1 MVSWNIQN
9 DIIASIAEFIRE
21 RITENINDIK
31 CYAVIADEVTDGHAN
46 KEILLVC
53 LRYVYFCNGA
63 ATVRETF
70 FDSVHVKGRA
80 TGQTIGNHILEVLKT
95 RD

>member
-1 MVSWNIQN
+1 MTLSATLSLQTKLQTV
-9 DIIASIAEFIRE
+9 
-21 RITENINDIK
+21 
-31 CYAVIADEVTDGHAN
+31 N

-63 ATVRETF
+63 AAVRETF

-80 TGQTIGNHILEVLKT
+80 TGQTIGNHILEVLKKHNNQFWMS
-95 RD
+95 